1 MTKTRALLLLLLILT
16 VCFGVAA
23 LPALWLDV
31 FPAWVGALVLID
43 IFVFVFLLSLLAA
56 KWFSGGRRTEFAARL
71 QQRQGTIVRI
81 CGVAAVGTCL
91 SGFGHGIVEVVGLM
105 ITFAAVCVAWWAI
118 LRALPAKTNGTTA
131 DGGHYQ
137 I

>member
-1 MTKTRALLLLLLILT
+1 MTKTQTLFLLLLILT

-31 FPAWVGALVLID
+31 FPAWVGALVLIGFF
-43 IFVFVFLLSLLAA
+43 IFVFLLSLLAA
-56 KWFSGGRRTEFAARL
+56 KWLSEGRRAEYFVRL
-71 QQRQGTIVRI
+71 QQRQGTIRWA
-81 CGVAAVGTCL
+81 CGVAAVGMCL
-91 SGFGHGIVEVVGLM
+91 SGFGHGIVEVVGLV
-105 ITFAAVCVAWWAI
+105 ITFACVCVFWWAV